1 MKLKRLIAILL
12 SLVMTLGLL
21 PTAAFAA
28 GSAGQGETMR
38 VFHLDCGRKYFSER
52 QIKNLIDEM
61 AQDGYNY
68 LELAV
73 GNDGLRF
80 LLDDMSLKYS
90 IGASAVEAEEEEPA
104 VRLMEEEAPAEE
116 MPAAAP
122 EARAAGSTE
131 HSFTS
136 DAVKNAIKAG
146 NNAYTAASSG
156 ELSETEMNNVISYAK
171 SKGISIIPLVNTP
184 GHMDAI
190 LHAAESLTGNNN
202 LDYSGSVR
210 TIDVTKAE
218 AVAFTKAL
226 LQKYIT
232 YFADQGCTYFN
243 MGADEY
249 ANDIFISGGMGF
261 GNLASSGK
269 YKDFINYIN
278 AVAGMIKT
286 AGMTPI
292 AFNDGIRYNRQE
304 PVQINRDII
313 VSYWSSGW
321 GGYNVAPAAD
331 LANAGFQILNTSGDW
346 YYVLKTGASDINHVK
361 EQISKTPWTSV
372 MGSTVD
378 RSKLVGAMVCLW
390 CDEPG
395 FTYSEENTKA
405 QIKAFAE
412 KNSDIFTI
420 KPVVG
425 DLPFTVG
432 TTAGNLVE
440 SEPLTTAGLNIT
452 QDETKTL
459 TYTGEGIIEADVV
472 DNTDVFRIAVNDN
485 NITVTALKGGAGIL
499 RVAVTAE
506 GQMTRAAAG
515 TTEYNIPITVTAKA
529 DFLEKDV
536 TLAVGQTRTETI
548 AGGNYNASTEDP
560 NGKIIVTLS
569 GQDAATTRV
578 TSVTDGSSYY
588 IKSEDGKY
596 LNASGQF
603 VDSVDNAAQWTWT
616 SDKLQN
622 GSHYLS
628 RSGNGWTTTTQS
640 SRATTLYYNEGT
652 FYRTRS
658 GLGFTWFPYTYS
670 NPLGSPMSYTPAQTT
685 VAITGF
691 SQGSTTLT
699 VGNVK
704 YNVTVTPK
712 PLENTTLKAEFW
724 CTNARVI
731 GAGVNADEMTISF
744 TEVNKP
750 VFAVN
755 GVPKTGKSDG
765 NTGRYYVYWKS
776 VILPEGQ
783 HQTGVDGDDKT
794 NSGTEIIAVMY
805 DGTDYYYYSKVDP
818 NTAVKIKPTD
828 QLVSYYK
835 QVFVRLQSDHAVIAG
850 ADWGA
855 EQYYGWAPNS
865 VQYTITEMD
874 ENGTQIGSKSSTMWY
889 GTDGK
894 IKDIGAPVDDG
905 YEVYKATVK
914 KGNSTTTYGEGESQP
929 VPENLTLDRGSNY
942 EVTYFIRPVKNLKVT
957 YQWLGA
963 PAGATLPKDNTTY
976 AKNATVTVDTAYTD
990 GKTLKV
996 GTDEYTFHGWYKNNE
1011 YEGEPVTSFTITL
1024 PTTLYGYWAKTD
1036 AKKLEIKAAS
1046 DTKVYDGTA
1055 LTNNAY
1061 TVSYAGQEL
1070 TKGTDGYYTANGIQ
1084 FKLNDDVNVTG
1095 AQTDAGESDNTI
1107 SGTKEIV
1114 YKDTGATAATFKNVA
1129 WVNGSLMVTK
1139 RDVTITS
1146 GSATKQYDGKA
1157 LTKHEAEVTGDGF
1170 VDGQGADYSY
1180 TGSQTLV
1187 GSSENFFSYTLKEG
1201 TKADNYNITTGN
1213 GTLTVTDREAKYE
1226 ITVEANGGSY
1236 TYDGTEKSVSGF
1248 KTTEFELDG
1257 NKYTVSGLTAS
1268 AKGTDAGTY
1277 TAEVTGTA
1285 VVEDAA
1291 GNDVTGQFTV
1301 KTENGT
1307 LTIGKRSVTLTS
1319 ANLSKGYDGKALING
1334 DTALATESGWANGEG
1349 ASYTF
1354 TGSQKAVGSSANAF
1368 SYTLNSNTKADN
1380 YNITKTEGTLTVT
1393 NRNGGSGGGGG
1404 TTYYILQYESN
1415 GGTSYKDER
1424 YASGTTVKLDKVPT
1438 REGYAFTGWYADE
1451 ALTEKI
1457 TNVRMN
1463 SARTVYAG
1471 WNASIVPDMLNGDD
1485 HFAYVIGCSD
1495 GLVRPTA
1502 NISRA
1507 EVATIFF
1514 RLLKDDIRDENLTS
1528 YNIFDDVTEGMW
1540 CNKSISTMAKL
1551 GIVKGRS
1558 TNRFDPNANITRA
1571 EFAAICARFDTGLT
1585 NGDSNFTDISGH
1597 WAEAEIKRAASLGW
1611 IRGCTDGSFC
1621 PDTYITRAEAM
1632 TMINRVLCRI
1642 LENEDDLLH
1651 GMNVWP
1657 DNQPGA
1663 WYYLAVQEA
1672 TNSHDFKHKGE
1683 IYETWTQLTDDPD
1696 WTRYQN

>member
-28 GSAGQGETMR
+28 GSAVQGETMR
-38 VFHLDCGRKYFSER
+38 VFHLDCGRKYFSEQ

-104 VRLMEEEAPAEE
+104 VRLVEEEAPAEE

-131 HSFTS
+131 HSFAS

-146 NNAYTAASSG
+146 NSAYTAASSG

-202 LDYSGSVR
+202 LDYRGSVR

-249 ANDIFISGGMGF
+249 ANDIFTFGGMGF
-261 GNLASSGK
+261 GNLASNGN
-269 YKDFINYIN
+269 YKDFIHYIN
-278 AVAGMIKT
+278 AVAEMIQ
-286 AGMTPI
+286 AARMTPI

-321 GGYNVAPAAD
+321 GGYNVASAAD
-331 LANAGFQILNTSGDW
+331 LANAGFQILNTNGDW

-372 MGSTVD
+372 MGSTVN

-420 KPVVG
+420 KPVVE

-432 TTAGNLVE
+432 TTAGDSVE
-440 SEPLTTAGLNIT
+440 REPLTTAGLNIT

-459 TYTGEGIIEADVV
+459 TYTGEGTIEADVV
-472 DNTDVFRIAVNDN
+472 DHNDAFHIDVNDN
-485 NITVTALKGGAGIL
+485 NITVTALKGGTGIL
-499 RVAVTAE
+499 RVTVTAE
-506 GQMTRAAAG
+506 GPMTRAYAG
-515 TTEYNIPITVTAKA
+515 TTEYRIPITVTAKA

-548 AGGNYNASTEDP
+548 TGANYNTYTEDP
-560 NGKIIVTLS
+560 NGKITVTLS
-569 GQDAATTRV
+569 GQDAATTHV
-578 TSVTDGSSYY
+578 TSATDGISYY
-588 IKSEDGKY
+588 IQSEDGKY

-616 SDKLQN
+616 SNKLQN
-622 GSHYLS
+622 GSNYLI
-628 RSGNGWTTTTQS
+628 RSGNGWTITTQA
-640 SRATTLYYNEGT
+640 SRATTLYYYAGT
-652 FYRTRS
+652 FYRTRN
-658 GLGFTWFPYTYS
+658 GLGITLWPYTYS
-670 NPLGSPMSYTPAQTT
+670 DPLGSPMNYTPAQTT
-685 VAITGF
+685 VAITGL
-691 SQGSTTLT
+691 SEGSTTLT

-712 PLENTTLKAEFW
+712 PVENTTLKAEFW

-755 GVPKTGKSDG
+755 GVPKTGKSNS
-765 NTGRYYVYWKS
+765 NTGRDYVYWKS
-776 VILPEGQ
+776 VILPAGQ
-783 HQTGVDGDDKT
+783 HQTSANGDDRT

-805 DGTDYYYYSKVDP
+805 DGTDYYYYSKADP

-835 QVFVRLQSDHAVIAG
+835 QVFVRLQSGHAVIAG

-855 EQYYGWAPNS
+855 EQHYGWAPNS

-874 ENGTQIGSKSSTMWY
+874 ENGTQIGSQSSTMWY
-889 GTDGK
+889 GTDGQ
-894 IKDIGAPVDDG
+894 IKDIGAPVNDG

-914 KGNSTTTYGEGESQP
+914 RGNSTTTYGEGESQS
-929 VPENLTLDRGSNY
+929 VPEDLTLDRGSNY

-963 PAGATLPKDNTTY
+963 PAGAALPEDDTIY
-976 AKNATVTVDTAYTD
+976 AKNATVLVDTAYTD
-990 GKTLKV
+990 GKTLQV

-1011 YEGEPVTSFTITL
+1011 YKGDPVTNFTITV

-1046 DTKVYDGTA
+1046 GTKVYDGTA

-1095 AQTDAGESDNTI
+1095 AQTNAGESDNII

-1114 YKDTGATAATFKNVA
+1114 YKDTGAMAATFKNVA
-1129 WVNGSLMVTK
+1129 WVNGTLTVTK
-1139 RDVTITS
+1139 RNVTITS
-1146 GSATKQYDGKA
+1146 ANLSKEYDGKA
-1157 LTKHEAEVTGDGF
+1157 LT
-1170 VDGQGADYSY
+1170 
-1180 TGSQTLV
+1180 
-1187 GSSENFFSYTLKEG
+1187 N
-1201 TKADNYNITTGN
+1201 GN
-1213 GTLTVTDREAKYE
+1213 
-1226 ITVEANGGSY
+1226 
-1236 TYDGTEKSVSGF
+1236 
-1248 KTTEFELDG
+1248 
-1257 NKYTVSGLTAS
+1257 
-1268 AKGTDAGTY
+1268 
-1277 TAEVTGTA
+1277 
-1285 VVEDAA
+1285 
-1291 GNDVTGQFTV
+1291 
-1301 KTENGT
+1301 
-1307 LTIGKRSVTLTS
+1307 
-1319 ANLSKGYDGKALING
+1319 
-1334 DTALATESGWANGEG
+1334 TALATESGWVDGEG

-1380 YNITKTEGTLTVT
+1380 YVITKTEGTLTVT
-1393 NRNGGSGGGGG
+1393 DNGGSGGGGGGGG

-1424 YASGTTVKLDKVPT
+1424 YTSGATVKLDKVPT

>member
-122 EARAAGSTE
+122 EARAAGSSE

-146 NNAYTAASSG
+146 NNAYTMASSG
-156 ELSETEMNNVISYAK
+156 ELTQTEMDRIISYAEEK
-171 SKGISIIPLVNTP
+171 DISIIPLVNTP

-190 LHAAESLTGNNN
+190 LSAAQSLTEVRG
-202 LDYSGSVR
+202 LAYSSSKT
-210 TIDVTKAE
+210 TIDVTNPE

-269 YKDFINYIN
+269 YGDFINYIN

-286 AGMTPI
+286 ARMTPI
-292 AFNDGIRYNRQE
+292 AFNDGIRYNGQE
-304 PVQINRDII
+304 PVKISRDII

-321 GGYNVAPAAD
+321 GGYDVASAAS
-331 LANAGFQILNTSGDW
+331 LADAGFRILNTNGDW
-346 YYVLKTGASDINHVK
+346 YYVLKTGAAGIDRVK
-361 EQISKTPWTSV
+361 EQIGKTPWTSV
-372 MGSTVD
+372 MGSTVKQSD
-378 RSKLVGAMVCLW
+378 LVGAMVCLW
-390 CDEPG
+390 CDDPG
-395 FTYSEENTKA
+395 FTYSEGNAKA
-405 QIKAFAE
+405 QIKVFAE
-412 KNSDIFTI
+412 SNRDLFTV
-420 KPVVG
+420 KPVVK
-425 DLPFTVG
+425 DLPFMVETADG
-432 TTAGNLVE
+432 TE
-440 SEPLTTAGLNIT
+440 SEPLTQAGLAIT
-452 QDETKTL
+452 RGEAQTL
-459 TYTGEGIIEADVV
+459 TYTGEGTIEANAAD
-472 DNTDVFRIAVNDN
+472 DTDVFSVDVSGNS
-485 NITVTALKGGAGIL
+485 ITVVARNRGTGTLHI
-499 RVAVTAE
+499 AVTAE
-506 GQMTRAAAG
+506 APMTRAYAATTG
-515 TTEYNIPITVTAKA
+515 TEYDIPITVAAET
-529 DFLEKDV
+529 DSLE
-536 TLAVGQTRTETI
+536 
-548 AGGNYNASTEDP
+548 
-560 NGKIIVTLS
+560 
-569 GQDAATTRV
+569 
-578 TSVTDGSSYY
+578 
-588 IKSEDGKY
+588 
-596 LNASGQF
+596 
-603 VDSVDNAAQWTWT
+603 
-616 SDKLQN
+616 
-622 GSHYLS
+622 
-628 RSGNGWTTTTQS
+628 
-640 SRATTLYYNEGT
+640 
-652 FYRTRS
+652 
-658 GLGFTWFPYTYS
+658 
-670 NPLGSPMSYTPAQTT
+670 
-685 VAITGF
+685 
-691 SQGSTTLT
+691 
-699 VGNVK
+699 
-704 YNVTVTPK
+704 
-712 PLENTTLKAEFW
+712 AEFW
-724 CTNARVI
+724 CTNTRVT
-731 GAGVNADEMTISF
+731 GVDVNANKTAISF
-744 TEVNKP
+744 AGNNKP
-750 VFAVN
+750 VIIAN
-755 GVPKTGKSDG
+755 SVPKAGKSG
-765 NTGRYYVYWKS
+765 SRTYVYWKS
-776 VILPEGQ
+776 VILHDGE
-783 HQTGVDGDDKT
+783 HQINKDGVDKT
-794 NSGTEIIAVMY
+794 HSGTEIIAVMY
-805 DGTDYYYYSKVDP
+805 DGTDYYYYSKADP
-818 NTAVKIKPTD
+818 KTAVKIKPTD

-835 QVFVRLQSDHAVIAG
+835 QVFVRLKNNHAVITG

-855 EQYYGWAPNS
+855 EQYYNWAPNS

-874 ENGTQIGSKSSTMWY
+874 GNGAEIASASNTMWY
-889 GTDGK
+889 GADGQ
-894 IKDIGAPVDDG
+894 IKDIGAPVAAG

-914 KGNSTTTYGEGESQP
+914 KGNSTTTYDEGESQP
-929 VPENLTLDRGSNY
+929 VPEDLTLDRGSNY

-957 YQWLGA
+957 YRWLGA
-963 PAGATLPKDNTTY
+963 PASAVLPEDETSY
-976 AKNATVTVDTAYTD
+976 AKNTTVTVDATYTD
-990 GKTLKV
+990 GKTISV
-996 GTDEYTFHGWYKNNE
+996 GTNAYTFHGWYDNAK
-1011 YEGEPVTSFTITL
+1011 YAGDPVESFPITV
-1024 PTTLYGYWAKTD
+1024 PTTLYGYWSKTD

-1046 DTKVYDGTA
+1046 GTKVYDGQA
-1055 LTNNAY
+1055 LTAPAY
-1061 TVSYAGQEL
+1061 TVSYNGAEL
-1070 TKGTDGYYTANGIQ
+1070 TKGTDGYYDANGIR
-1084 FKLNDDVNVTG
+1084 FKLNDDVAVIG
-1095 AQTDAGESDNTI
+1095 SQTDAGVSDNKI
-1107 SGTKEIV
+1107 SGTQTIV
-1114 YKDTGATAATFKNVA
+1114 YKDNGTTAATFKNVA
-1129 WVNGSLMVTK
+1129 WVNGSLEVTK
-1139 RDVTITS
+1139 RAV
-1146 GSATKQYDGKA
+1146 
-1157 LTKHEAEVTGDGF
+1157 
-1170 VDGQGADYSY
+1170 
-1180 TGSQTLV
+1180 
-1187 GSSENFFSYTLKEG
+1187 TLKS
-1201 TKADNYNITTGN
+1201 AD
-1213 GTLTVTDREAKYE
+1213 LSKP
-1226 ITVEANGGSY
+1226 
-1236 TYDGTEKSVSGF
+1236 YDGTALV
-1248 KTTEFELDG
+1248 
-1257 NKYTVSGLTAS
+1257 
-1268 AKGTDAGTY
+1268 
-1277 TAEVTGTA
+1277 
-1285 VVEDAA
+1285 
-1291 GNDVTGQFTV
+1291 
-1301 KTENGT
+1301 NG
-1307 LTIGKRSVTLTS
+1307 G
-1319 ANLSKGYDGKALING
+1319 
-1334 DTALATESGWANGEG
+1334 TALAKEDGWVTGEG

-1368 SYTLNSNTKADN
+1368 SYTLNNNTKADN
-1380 YNITKTEGTLTVT
+1380 YNITKIEGTLTVT
-1393 NRNGGSGGGGG
+1393 NREAKYEITVEANGGSYKYDGTEKSVSGLKETTFTVEGSKYTVSGLTAEAKGTDAGSYPVNVTGTATVKDAAGNDVTAQFSVKTVNGTLTVAKRDVTITSGSATKQYDGTALTKHEVKVTGDGFVAGQGADYSYTGSQKAVGSSANAFSYTLNSNTKAGNYVITKTEGTLTVTDNGGSGGGGG

-1424 YASGTTVKLDKVPT
+1424 YTSGATVKLDKVPT

-1485 HFAYVIGCSD
+1485 HFAYIIGCSD

>member
-1 MKLKRLIAILL
+1 MKPKRLLAILL
-12 SLVMTLGLL
+12 SLVMTMSLF
-21 PTAAFAA
+21 PATAFAA
-28 GSAGQGETMR
+28 GDTGQGETMR
-38 VFHLDCGRKYFSER
+38 VFHLDCGRKYFSEQ

-104 VRLMEEEAPAEE
+104 VRLMEEESPAEE

-122 EARAAGSTE
+122 EARAAGSSE
-131 HSFTS
+131 YSFTS
-136 DAVKNAIKAG
+136 DAVKNAIKTG
-146 NNAYTAASSG
+146 NKTYTMASSG
-156 ELSETEMNNVISYAK
+156 ELTQTEMDRIISYAEEK
-171 SKGISIIPLVNTP
+171 DISIIPLVNTP

-190 LHAAESLTGNNN
+190 LSAAQSLTEVSG
-202 LDYSGSVR
+202 LAYSSSKT
-210 TIDVTKAE
+210 TIDVTNPE
-218 AVAFTKAL
+218 AVAFTQAL

-232 YFADQGCTYFN
+232 YFANQGCTYFN

-249 ANDIFISGGMGF
+249 ANDIFTFGGMGF
-261 GNLASSGK
+261 GNLALNGN
-269 YKDFINYIN
+269 YKDFIHYIN
-278 AVAGMIKT
+278 AVAEMIQT

-292 AFNDGIRYNRQE
+292 AFNDGIRYNGQE

-321 GGYNVAPAAD
+321 GGYNVASAAD
-331 LANAGFQILNTSGDW
+331 LANTGFQILNTSGNW
-346 YYVLKTGASDINHVK
+346 YYVLKTGASDINRVK
-361 EQISKTPWTSV
+361 EQISNTPWTSV

-420 KPVVG
+420 KPVVE

-432 TTAGNLVE
+432 TTAGNSVE

-459 TYTGEGIIEADVV
+459 TYTGEGIIEAGVV
-472 DNTDVFRIAVNDN
+472 DHTDAFRIDVKDN
-485 NITVTALKGGAGIL
+485 NITVTALKGGTGIL

-506 GQMTRAAAG
+506 GPMTRAAAG
-515 TTEYNIPITVTAKA
+515 TTEYSIPIT
-529 DFLEKDV
+529 
-536 TLAVGQTRTETI
+536 
-548 AGGNYNASTEDP
+548 
-560 NGKIIVTLS
+560 
-569 GQDAATTRV
+569 
-578 TSVTDGSSYY
+578 
-588 IKSEDGKY
+588 
-596 LNASGQF
+596 
-603 VDSVDNAAQWTWT
+603 
-616 SDKLQN
+616 
-622 GSHYLS
+622 
-628 RSGNGWTTTTQS
+628 
-640 SRATTLYYNEGT
+640 
-652 FYRTRS
+652 
-658 GLGFTWFPYTYS
+658 
-670 NPLGSPMSYTPAQTT
+670 
-685 VAITGF
+685 
-691 SQGSTTLT
+691 
-699 VGNVK
+699 
-704 YNVTVTPK
+704 VTVTPK
-712 PLENTTLKAEFW
+712 PLETTTLKAEFW

-731 GAGVNADEMTISF
+731 GEGVNADEMTISF

-776 VILPEGQ
+776 VILPAGQ
-783 HQTGVDGDDKT
+783 HQTGMNGDDKT

-805 DGTDYYYYSKVDP
+805 DGTDYYYYSKVNP

-835 QVFVRLQSDHAVIAG
+835 QVFVRLQSGHAVIAG
-850 ADWGA
+850 ADWG
-855 EQYYGWAPNS
+855 EGRYYNWAPNS

-874 ENGTQIGSKSSTMWY
+874 ENGRQIGSQSSTMWY
-889 GTDGK
+889 GTDGQ
-894 IKDIGAPVDDG
+894 IKDIGAPVNDG

-914 KGNSTTTYGEGESQP
+914 KGNSTTTYGEGGSQL
-929 VPENLTLDRGSNY
+929 VPEDLTLDRGSNY

-963 PAGATLPKDNTTY
+963 PAGEALPEDDTTY

-990 GKTLKV
+990 GKTLQV

-1011 YEGEPVTSFTITL
+1011 YKGEPVTSFTITL
-1024 PTTLYGYWAKTD
+1024 PTTLYGYWTKTD
-1036 AKKLEIKAAS
+1036 AIKLEIKAAS
-1046 DTKVYDGTA
+1046 GTKVYDGTA

-1084 FKLNDDVNVTG
+1084 FKLNEDVNVTG

-1114 YKDTGATAATFKNVA
+1114 YKDTGTTAATFKNVA
-1129 WVNGSLMVTK
+1129 WVNGTLTVTK
-1139 RDVTITS
+1139 RNVTITS
-1146 GSATKQYDGKA
+1146 ANLSKEYDGKA
-1157 LTKHEAEVTGDGF
+1157 LT
-1170 VDGQGADYSY
+1170 
-1180 TGSQTLV
+1180 
-1187 GSSENFFSYTLKEG
+1187 N
-1201 TKADNYNITTGN
+1201 GN
-1213 GTLTVTDREAKYE
+1213 
-1226 ITVEANGGSY
+1226 
-1236 TYDGTEKSVSGF
+1236 
-1248 KTTEFELDG
+1248 
-1257 NKYTVSGLTAS
+1257 
-1268 AKGTDAGTY
+1268 
-1277 TAEVTGTA
+1277 
-1285 VVEDAA
+1285 
-1291 GNDVTGQFTV
+1291 
-1301 KTENGT
+1301 
-1307 LTIGKRSVTLTS
+1307 
-1319 ANLSKGYDGKALING
+1319 
-1334 DTALATESGWANGEG
+1334 TALATESGWVDGEG

-1354 TGSQKAVGSSANAF
+1354 TGSQKAVGSSANSF
-1368 SYTLNSNTKADN
+1368 TYTLKDGTKADN
-1380 YNITKTEGTLTVT
+1380 YVITKTEGTLTVT
-1393 NRNGGSGGGGG
+1393 DNGGSGGGGGGGG

-1424 YASGTTVKLDKVPT
+1424 YTSGATVKLDKVPT

-1485 HFAYVIGCSD
+1485 HFAYVIGYSD

-1507 EVATIFF
+1507 EAATIFF

-1657 DNQPGA
+1657 DNQPDA

-1672 TNSHDFKHKGE
+1672 TNSHNFKHKGE
-1683 IYETWTQLTDDPD
+1683 IYETWTRLTDDPD